1 MKKSRT
7 EEAKTEVKDVE
18 MITVNADVARDS
30 QLSETTAS
38 TVSNGDWTATAENE
52 IVEMKDVDT
61 VVNTDVNVGQSSDAI
76 SDDDD
81 DKTRKVAKEMQ
92 SNKKGAGSENVGGKR
107 KLQIQGKWIGVDP
120 VIFYNDETIMS
131 RIKEFYGIQD
141 SIPFS
146 GHLVTRNSDTSHV
159 KRIYY
164 VSGPVKDVL
173 ELNLRAGQPL
183 KIASVGLKMFVSHS
197 YPFPLSFFSMVKKVN
212 VILLYRSDKR
222 QKKVDHLRVHSEY
235 HRKDYRYCFLI

>member
-1 MKKSRT
+1 
-7 EEAKTEVKDVE
+7 

-38 TVSNGDWTATAENE
+38 TVSNSDRTVTADFQTENE
-52 IVEMKDVDT
+52 TVEMKEVDT
-61 VVNTDVNVGQSSDAI
+61 AVNTDVNVGQSSEATVEVVVPEVEATSDAI

-81 DKTRKVAKEMQ
+81 KTTKEEKEMQ
-92 SNKKGAGSENVGGKR
+92 SNNKGAGSENVGGKR

-131 RIKEFYGIQD
+131 KIKEFYGIQD

-164 VSGPVKDVL
+164 VSGPVKEVL

-183 KIASVGLKMFVSHS
+183 KIASVGLKMFVSH
-197 YPFPLSFFSMVKKVN
+197 
-212 VILLYRSDKR
+212 
-222 QKKVDHLRVHSEY
+222 
-235 HRKDYRYCFLI
+235 

>member
-1 MKKSRT
+1 MIYTCAAVQKKSTSSSGKKSRT
-7 EEAKTEVKDVE
+7 EKAKTEVKDVE

-30 QLSETTAS
+30 QLSETTTS
-38 TVSNGDWTATAENE
+38 TVSNGDRTVTADLQTENE
-52 IVEMKDVDT
+52 TVEMKEVDT
-61 VVNTDVNVGQSSDAI
+61 AVNTDVNVGQSSEATVEVVVPEVKATSDAI

-81 DKTRKVAKEMQ
+81 KTTKEAKEMQ
-92 SNKKGAGSENVGGKR
+92 SNNKGAAGSENVGGKR
-107 KLQIQGKWIGVDP
+107 KLQNQGKWIGVDP
-120 VIFYNDETIMS
+120 VIFYNDKTIMS
-131 RIKEFYGIQD
+131 KIKEFYGIQD

-183 KIASVGLKMFVSHS
+183 KIASVGLKMFVSH
-197 YPFPLSFFSMVKKVN
+197 
-212 VILLYRSDKR
+212 
-222 QKKVDHLRVHSEY
+222 
-235 HRKDYRYCFLI
+235 